1 MRQAVLILSVLFWA
15 ALASAQQ
22 KIAVIDMQKV
32 FTGYGKTR
40 AIEQNL
46 NEQLEIYKEYSARL
60 MNEYKALGEEYEKL
74 RGEAQNVALSEA
86 ERENR
91 KLRAIEKA
99 EEIKRKEAEIS
110 EYGKSRQ
117 IQLKESFDSQRREV
131 LREIKKVVQ
140 NKAVLEG
147 LSLVL
152 DKSGVTLNDLPLVLY
167 NSPAVD
173 LTQSVLDELNR
184 AYKPAPAQAPAKENI
199 KK

>member
-1 MRQAVLILSVLFWA
+1 MKQAILILAVLFCA
-15 ALASAQQ
+15 ATAAAQQ

-32 FTGYGKTR
+32 FTGYSKTR

-46 NEQLEIYKEYSARL
+46 NEQMEIYREYSVKL
-60 MNEYKALGEEYEKL
+60 MNEYKTLREEYEKL
-74 RGEAQNVALSEA
+74 RTEAENVTLSEA

-91 KLRAIEKA
+91 KLRAIGKA
-99 EEIKRKEAEIS
+99 EEIKRKEAEIN
-110 EYGKSRQ
+110 EYKESRQ
-117 IQLKESFDSQRREV
+117 KQLKESFDSQRREV

-140 NKAVLEG
+140 NKAILEN

-167 NSPAVD
+167 NSPAID

-184 AYKPAPAQAPAKENI
+184 AYKPDPAKQAV
-199 KK
+199 K